1 MVIIATIGTL
11 GDIVFSVSKNQVKT
25 FDGLKWDSSAQY
37 ATHNRHLK
45 DVLLEFTGTDA
56 DKISFSM
63 FFSVFLGVDP
73 MTEITKIVNA
83 EKSGKIMRLVIGS
96 KTYGKNKWVITGTSK
111 QLERYDNKG
120 NLLIAQVDI
129 SLMEYAG
136 R

>member
-1 MVIIATIGTL
+1 MATIGAL

-25 FDGLKWDSSAQY
+25 FDGLKWDSAAQY
-37 ATHNRHLK
+37 ASHNRHLK

-73 MTEITKIVNA
+73 ITEINKLLDA
-83 EKSGKIMRLVIGS
+83 ERNGKVMRLVIGN
-96 KTYGKNKWVITGTSK
+96 KAYGKNKWVITGASK
-111 QLERYDNKG
+111 NLERYDNKG
-120 NLLIAQVDI
+120 NLLVAKADI
-129 SLMEYAG
+129 SLMAYAG